1 MDKYAETIINFAYL
15 YMFPI
20 MTGLYTKCHIL
31 ALKAAAHSKPIIS
44 TIRRFDKRNEYN
56 ITILFLILP

>member
-1 MDKYAETIINFAYL
+1 MDKYAETIINLAYP

-31 ALKAAAHSKPIIS
+31 ALKAAAHSKSIIS
-44 TIRRFDKRNEYN
+44 TMRRSDDRSEYN